1 MNQHKKF
8 KMSYIL
14 LPGVT
19 LKDFKVKLDE
29 SDPVLKEK
37 IADTQKRQKAILAQK
52 NIDYEQLKNRVT
64 I

>member
-1 MNQHKKF
+1 
-8 KMSYIL
+8 MSDIL
-14 LPGVT
+14 FPGIT

-29 SDPVLKEK
+29 NDPILKQK

-52 NIDYEQLKNRVT
+52 NIDYEQLKHRIT